1 MRRGRILILFGLLL
15 AVGVV
20 VFYMLFGRPAGQPP
34 AGGTPAAPVTET
46 TNIVMALQEIPRGAE
61 ITTDMVGLM
70 PFPRDQ
76 VVETMIENDVT
87 QVIGRHARM
96 GIPQGSPITTNMIT
110 MRPGDILGAGSD
122 AAMAIPFGYTAIS
135 IPMTR
140 LSGVA
145 YALRPGDMVD
155 VIVTMLMVDLDPEFQ
170 SLLPDIAVLLIGPD
184 VTLRTGLICQDLSW
198 TERGPQCTNPQ
209 PVQMGRADTEE
220 GTGTPM
226 LLVPSETQRPRLVT
240 QRLIQNASVLHV
252 GSFTFEGETEAT
264 VPVAVTE
271 GQAGAQ
277 ATQTAPT
284 GPEPPDIVTLIVSPQ
299 DALALNW
306 AVMSGSY
313 VTLTLR
319 APGDT
324 AVTETIS
331 VTLQYLMQN
340 YSITVPTRLPYGLQ
354 PAVTSPIPPVLPN
367 DVPPVEP

>member
-61 ITTDMVGLM
+61 IGPDMVGLM

-76 VVETMIENDVT
+76 IVETMIENDVS

-110 MRPGDILGAGSD
+110 MRPGDVLGAGSD
-122 AAMAIPFGYTAIS
+122 ASMAIPLGYTAIS

-170 SLLPDIAVLLIGPD
+170 SLLPDVVGALIGLD
-184 VTLRTGLICQDLSW
+184 MNLRTGFVCRQASW
-198 TERGPQCTNPQ
+198 GEFGAACIGEQAP
-209 PVQMGRADTEE
+209 MGRADTEE
-220 GTGTPM
+220 GTGTP
-226 LLVPSETQRPRLVT
+226 LLLQPSEAQRPRLVT

-252 GSFTFEGETEAT
+252 GSFTFEGETQAT
-264 VPVAVTE
+264 VPVAVQE
-271 GQAGAQ
+271 GQAETQ
-277 ATQTAPT
+277 AAETVAT

-324 AVTETIS
+324 AVTETVS

-340 YSITVPTRLPYGLQ
+340 YSVTVPTRLPYGLQ

-367 DVPPVEP
+367 DIPPVEP

>member
-15 AVGVV
+15 VVGVV

-61 ITTDMVGLM
+61 IGPDMVGLM

-76 VVETMIENDVT
+76 IVETMIENDSN

-110 MRPGDILGAGSD
+110 MRPGDVLGAGSD
-122 AAMAIPFGYTAIS
+122 ASMAIPFGYTAIS

-170 SLLPDIAVLLIGPD
+170 SRLPDIAVLLLGPD
-184 VTLRTGLICQDLSW
+184 LTLRTGIVCQNLTW
-198 TERGPQCTNPQ
+198 TERGPECTNPE
-209 PVQMGRADTEE
+209 PPEMGRADTEE
-220 GTGTPM
+220 GTGTP
-226 LLVPSETQRPRLVT
+226 LLLQPSEPQRPRLVT

-252 GSFTFEGETEAT
+252 GSFTFEGETQAT
-264 VPVAVTE
+264 VPVAVPE
-271 GQAGAQ
+271 GQAE
-277 ATQTAPT
+277 TQTAEPIPT

-324 AVTETIS
+324 AMTETVS

-340 YSITVPTRLPYGLQ
+340 YSITVPTRLPYGLE
-354 PAVTSPIPPVLPN
+354 PAVRSPIPPVLPN